1 MAPFSLGVLGAGMAE
16 AKPSKIVYLFGAGAT
31 HAELQ
36 NIEPDAREKGH
47 GLLVSDVSSRVIARA
62 RRDPQYLRDV
72 RTISGTKDSGS
83 LNIELLISL
92 IENSKIHDWEY
103 KTRRLKTLVQED
115 IEEILT
121 APRTRRFYLHKALL
135 ELHEHA
141 ATQKREK
148 LTGLISLNY
157 DNVLDTAY
165 RLYYGAERYCFS
177 LESDP
182 VATGGIPLL
191 KLHGSFNWANKMIR
205 GRRRTIEIIP
215 LGSTKSYMHPPY
227 VCIWN
232 QTLETL
238 IGCDTLR
245 VVGCSLSQ
253 NDFHL
258 IDLLF
263 KAHLERGAAFE
274 MEIIARDK
282 VGAGIRQNYGFFPAL
297 RTLTGIRGSLVPEP
311 EPENPFKTWLK
322 YKSLAILGKAGVG
335 RTRYLKRVVEV
346 SG

>member
-1 MAPFSLGVLGAGMAE
+1 
-16 AKPSKIVYLFGAGAT
+16 
-31 HAELQ
+31 
-36 NIEPDAREKGH
+36 
-47 GLLVSDVSSRVIARA
+47 
-62 RRDPQYLRDV
+62 
-72 RTISGTKDSGS
+72 
-83 LNIELLISL
+83 
-92 IENSKIHDWEY
+92 
-103 KTRRLKTLVQED
+103 
-115 IEEILT
+115 
-121 APRTRRFYLHKALL
+121 
-135 ELHEHA
+135 
-141 ATQKREK
+141 
-148 LTGLISLNY
+148 
-157 DNVLDTAY
+157 
-165 RLYYGAERYCFS
+165 
-177 LESDP
+177 
-182 VATGGIPLL
+182 
-191 KLHGSFNWANKMIR
+191 
-205 GRRRTIEIIP
+205 
-215 LGSTKSYMHPPY
+215 MHPPY